1 MRKLLLFSLFA
12 ITVCVLPAQT
22 KTKVPTPP
30 KETSD
35 PATKLVLDKMKA
47 KVPLQKL
54 GNAEDIANVNAF
66 LASDE
71 ADYINGAT
79 ISVDGGISL

>member
-1 MRKLLLFSLFA
+1 MRKLLLFSLLIIQVSGLA
-12 ITVCVLPAQT
+12 AQT

-47 KVPLQKL
+47 KYEGYKTL
-54 GNAEDIANVNAF
+54 
-66 LASDE
+66 E
-71 ADYINGAT
+71 ADF
-79 ISVDGGISL
+79 SLTLEMPQQPKEIQKGKLQSLD